1 MTSLD
6 EILGGIDVK
15 ANDFCFDCSDPEV
28 SGDEAEHHSVPEPQ
42 PVEPEPEPKPAEA
55 EVEPEPAE
63 AEPVPVE
70 PEPPVEAEP
79 KKHKPKEARKLIS
92 AVVDQFDANMHDILQ
107 QIRDLAAHGILD
119 ELSLDQA
126 TRLHNS
132 YRAEAA
138 EDINAILEETDGTL
152 SNRFLD
158 NIEAQFAEIREDF
171 EDLV

>member
-28 SGDEAEHHSVPEPQ
+28 SGDEEQPEQPEPAPTQPEPAPVEQPVEPPVEQPVEAAPQ
-42 PVEPEPEPKPAEA
+42 PVEAEQ
-55 EVEPEPAE
+55 
-63 AEPVPVE
+63 
-70 PEPPVEAEP
+70 EP
-79 KKHKPKEARKLIS
+79 KKHTPKEARKLIS
-92 AVVDQFDANMHDILQ
+92 TVVDQFDANMHDILQ

-138 EDINAILEETDGTL
+138 EDINAILEATDGTL

>member
-28 SGDEAEHHSVPEPQ
+28 SGDEAEQPEHRSVPEPK
-42 PVEPEPEPKPAEA
+42 PVEPEHHS
-55 EVEPEPAE
+55 VQ
-63 AEPVPVE
+63 
-70 PEPPVEAEP
+70 PVEAEP
-79 KKHKPKEARKLIS
+79 VEAEPVEAVEAEPIKAEQKKYKPKEGRKLIS

-138 EDINAILEETDGTL
+138 EDINAILEETDGMP

-158 NIEAQFAEIREDF
+158 NIEAVFAEIREDF
-171 EDLV
+171 EDL